1 VFSRLE
7 DFRFARWARSLNR
20 SVQILFS
27 LSLVAALNILAATHF
42 ERWDLTANHRFSLSP
57 ETLAYLSTI
66 PHDSTKTVEISLI
79 LPENQSDENNRVELE
94 QIRALLN
101 EYAYEAPRLKGGPV
115 PLKIEEID
123 QLRQSGK
130 LDALKPLG
138 WTPLIR
144 IMVVRD
150 GRGHAISMADLYDTK
165 DVKSVAGDSMGQA
178 ATAFKGE
185 NAVTSAILDVI
196 QTKADPILF
205 TVGHGEMLLEDHDQ
219 ISGLS
224 NLADFLSVR
233 NYNLGEIDLAKDNK
247 TLDDAKLVVVAS
259 PRVPFQPYEVEKLR
273 HYLNDK
279 NGRVMIFL
287 EPGDNH
293 GLAGLLTEW
302 GLRSHD
308 WRVFDPQNSTSDEQ
322 MAINPRESSRPS
334 ELTRSLAL
342 SNLSVVVGATRPV
355 EVDENAPAD
364 DRRQIQEVLATS
376 RTSFAEETD
385 DYLNNVHN
393 PVIFPGPF
401 VVAALSERR
410 ATDAVDLPGGR
421 LLVFGDAE
429 FIANQN
435 FKNYGN
441 PYLILNSV
449 NYLANRENMLNIP
462 PKAPHQNELGITR
475 EQFAGLAWRL
485 AVVPA
490 VVAMLGMVVFWV
502 RHRT

>member
-1 VFSRLE
+1 M
-7 DFRFARWARSLNR
+7 
-20 SVQILFS
+20 
-27 LSLVAALNILAATHF
+27 
-42 ERWDLTANHRFSLSP
+42 
-57 ETLAYLSTI
+57 
-66 PHDSTKTVEISLI
+66 
-79 LPENQSDENNRVELE
+79 
-94 QIRALLN
+94 
-101 EYAYEAPRLKGGPV
+101 LKDDTDPV
-115 PLKIEEID
+115 
-123 QLRQSGK
+123 
-130 LDALKPLG
+130 
-138 WTPLIR
+138 
-144 IMVVRD
+144 
-150 GRGHAISMADLYDTK
+150 
-165 DVKSVAGDSMGQA
+165 
-178 ATAFKGE
+178 
-185 NAVTSAILDVI
+185 N
-196 QTKADPILF
+196 
-205 TVGHGEMLLEDHDQ
+205 
-219 ISGLS
+219 GLS
-224 NLADFLSVR
+224 KLSDFLKLR
-233 NYNLGEIDLAKDNK
+233 NYSLGEIDLAKDNK

-308 WRVFDPQNSTSDEQ
+308 WEVFDPQNSTSDGQ

-385 DYLNNVHN
+385 DYLNNVRN
-393 PVIFPGPF
+393 AVKFPGPF

-421 LLVFGDAE
+421 LLVFGNAD
-429 FIANQN
+429 FIANRN

-475 EQFAGLAWRL
+475 EQFTGLAWRL